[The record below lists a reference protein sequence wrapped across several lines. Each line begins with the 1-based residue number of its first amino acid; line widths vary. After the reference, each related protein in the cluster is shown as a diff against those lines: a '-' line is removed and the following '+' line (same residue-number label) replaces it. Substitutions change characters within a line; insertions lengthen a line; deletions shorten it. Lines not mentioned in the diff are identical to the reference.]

1 MSAKTRRRTAAL
13 LEVLGI
19 YLTRAFLSDQVVTL
33 LAHWHLISTVNP
45 FGLFT
50 ARATNADL
58 LVASRQLFLAIMLL
72 YGSYFVLI
80 VPINWWYRRQ
90 GRTACGLTR
99 AGRPWITLILAGVRN
114 RCPHAMASFA
124 SHPVGKQQVNRA

>member
-1 MSAKTRRRTAAL
+1 
-13 LEVLGI
+13 
-19 YLTRAFLSDQVVTL
+19 
-33 LAHWHLISTVNP
+33 
-45 FGLFT
+45 
-50 ARATNADL
+50 
-58 LVASRQLFLAIMLL
+58 
-72 YGSYFVLI
+72 VLI

-90 GRTACGLTR
+90 GRTAYGLTR